1 MDDKALMETFSK
13 FKALVNKELTKMVEK
28 GSLSAEELKNAKCAI
43 ETIEKIKH
51 IERGEE
57 PDEMYSQRGYY
68 IKQWDGPE
76 GQSWDNSYNSYEN
89 QNSYAR
95 GRNMRTGRY
104 MSRDNGGGYSGDQD
118 YTIHNL
124 EMAMNTAGSEQ
135 ERRMI
140 GDLISKMK
148 SR

>member
-1 MDDKALMETFSK
+1 MDNNAMMETLAKMKS
-13 FKALVNKELTKMVEK
+13 LLNKELGKIVEK
-28 GSLSAEELKNAKCAI
+28 GSLSETELKNAKCAL
-43 ETIEKIKH
+43 EVVEKINH

-76 GQSWDNSYNSYEN
+76 GQSWDNSYNGYNN

-118 YTIHNL
+118 YMIHCL
-124 EMAMNTAGSEQ
+124 EMGMNEAGSEQ

-140 GDLISKMK
+140 GDLINKMK

>member
-1 MDDKALMETFSK
+1 MDDKELMEVISK
-13 FKALVNKELTKMVEK
+13 TKALLIKELKRVNEK
-28 GSLSAEELKNAKCAI
+28 GTVSPDELKSVKCVF
-43 ETIEKIKH
+43 ETIEMINH

-76 GQSWDNSYNSYEN
+76 GQSWDNSYNSYNN

-118 YTIHNL
+118 YMMHCL
-124 EMAMNTAGSEQ
+124 EMGMNEAGSEQ

-140 GDLISKMK
+140 GDLINKMK